1 MDEMI
6 TEILCQRDENRN
18 LKEALRFTEWLLRL
32 AIVGLLVMT
41 AGFLWAVSI

>member
-1 MDEMI
+1 MDEMM

-18 LKEALRFTEWLLRL
+18 LKEMLKFKDLLLRL

-41 AGFLWAVSI
+41 AGFLWAVSL